1 MPWQEERTAVW
12 EAHREIL
19 RKGLVAGGSGNVS
32 LRLAD
37 DSRSDLLAITP
48 SKRNLHSINPEDI
61 VVIDF
66 DGNPVEGELIP
77 SIESM
82 MHIEIYKAR
91 PEIHAVVH
99 THSIYASSLAVAGI
113 PLPPILDEL
122 IPYTGGEI
130 RVAEYGFPS
139 TDDLARH
146 AVEALKDRR
155 AVLLRNHG
163 AVCAAQSVEAA
174 VALSELVERAAHIYV
189 LAKLMGNAQI
199 LPEGI
204 IEVEKNIYRMMN
216 SQSH

>member
-1 MPWQEERTAVW
+1 M
-12 EAHREIL
+12 
-19 RKGLVAGGSGNVS
+19 
-32 LRLAD
+32 
-37 DSRSDLLAITP
+37 AITP
-48 SKRNLHSINPEDI
+48 SKRNLHALNPEDI

-66 DGNPVEGELIP
+66 EGNPIEGEAIP
-77 SIESM
+77 STESM

-91 PEIHAVVH
+91 PELHAVVH

-130 RVAEYGFPS
+130 RVADYGFPS
-139 TDDLARH
+139 TNDLATH
-146 AVEALKDRR
+146 AVAALKDRR
-155 AVLLRNHG
+155 VALLRNHG
-163 AVCAAQSVEAA
+163 VVCAAPSVDAA
-174 VALSELVERAAHIYV
+174 LALSELVERAAHIFV

>member
-1 MPWQEERTAVW
+1 MPWQEERTVVW
-12 EAHREIL
+12 EAYREIL
-19 RKGLVAGGSGNVS
+19 RKGLVAGASGNVS

-37 DSRSDLLAITP
+37 GSRSDLLAITP
-48 SKRNLHSINPEDI
+48 SKRNLPSLTAEDI

-66 DGNPVEGELIP
+66 EGNPIEGEHIP

-82 MHIEIYKAR
+82 MHIQIYKER
-91 PEIHAVVH
+91 PEINAVVH

-122 IPYTGGEI
+122 IPYTGGEV

-139 TDDLARH
+139 TDDLAAH
-146 AVEALKDRR
+146 AVAALKDRR
-155 AVLLRNHG
+155 AALLRNHG
-163 AVCAAQSVEAA
+163 VVCAAQSVDAA
-174 VALSELVERAAHIYV
+174 LALSELVERAAHIYV
-189 LAKLMGNAQI
+189 LAKLMGNPQI

-216 SQSH
+216 SQLH

>member
-1 MPWQEERTAVW
+1 MADESRT
-12 EAHREIL
+12 
-19 RKGLVAGGSGNVS
+19 
-32 LRLAD
+32 
-37 DSRSDLLAITP
+37 DLLAITP
-48 SKRNLHSINPEDI
+48 SKRNLHSINADDI

-66 DGNPVEGELIP
+66 EGNQVEGEMIP

-130 RVAEYGFPS
+130 RVADYGFPS

-155 AVLLRNHG
+155 VAFLRNHG
-163 AVCAAQSVEAA
+163 VVCAAQSVEAA

-189 LAKLMGNAQI
+189 LAKLMGNPQV